1 MARSFIKVRSISDLL
16 LKCACDHK
24 KASMNENRDVR
35 VRHLRLLCDDGA

>member
-1 MARSFIKVRSISDLL
+1 MARSFIKVRAISGVL

-24 KASMNENRDVR
+24 KASMNENRSVG